1 MRFRIPLV
9 ASATL
14 IIGFAVARAT
24 GVVWLGGIVLV
35 LGGLWCAWKWWRTFG
50 LLVALLGVIVFF
62 VAFVLSHPFAKVVGA
77 WPSTII
83 VALVAGALAC
93 LIEVRAAK
101 RLDH

>member
-24 GVVWLGGIVLV
+24 GVVWIGGIVLV
-35 LGGLWCAWKWWRTFG
+35 LGGLWCAWKWWRTLG
-50 LLVALLGVIVFF
+50 LVVALLGVAVYF
-62 VAFVLSHPFAKVVGA
+62 VAFVLSHPFAKLVGA

-93 LIEVRAAK
+93 VIEVRAAK

>member
-24 GVVWLGGIVLV
+24 GVVWLGGVVLV
-35 LGGLWCAWKWWRTFG
+35 LGGLWCAWQWKRTLGVFP
-50 LLVALLGVIVFF
+50 ALLGVLVYFM
-62 VAFVLSHPFAKVVGA
+62 AFVLSHPFAKLVGA

-83 VALVAGALAC
+83 VAAVAGALAC
-93 LIEVRAAK
+93 LIEVRASR

>member
-24 GVVWLGGIVLV
+24 GVVWIGGIVLV

-50 LLVALLGVIVFF
+50 ILAALLGVVVYF

-83 VALVAGALAC
+83 VALVAGGLAC
-93 LIEVRAAK
+93 LIEVRAAR

>member
-24 GVVWLGGIVLV
+24 GVVCLGGIVLV
-35 LGGLWCAWKWWRTFG
+35 IGGLWCAWQWWRSIG
-50 LLVALLGVIVFF
+50 IVPALIGVLVYF
-62 VAFVLSHPFAKVVGA
+62 VAFVLSHPFAKIVGA

-83 VALVAGALAC
+83 VAVVAGLVAC
-93 LIEVRAAK
+93 LIEVVAARK
-101 RLDH
+101 LDH